1 MCRWRELPDLYS
13 HFGSRGIVVD
23 TLLQSWSQG
32 MSVWGEPGMNKLW
45 SAANVKAFGGGVSED
60 KFLQSLSTLIGM
72 EYVDQVQTSS
82 SRQGGTSRSVS
93 VGAAQRPIAPVSE
106 LMAMPPNRAWV
117 LASGAPAV
125 YVRTIPY
132 WETKKR

>member
-1 MCRWRELPDLYS
+1 
-13 HFGSRGIVVD
+13 
-23 TLLQSWSQG
+23 
-32 MSVWGEPGMNKLW
+32 
-45 SAANVKAFGGGVSED
+45 
-60 KFLQSLSTLIGM
+60 STLIGM

-82 SRQGGTSRSVS
+82 SRQGTSRSVS

-106 LMAMPPNRAWV
+106 LMAMPPNRAWL

-125 YVRTIPY
+125 YVRTVPY